1 MPATI
6 RDIKNRTGLSLATI
20 SKYLNGGN
28 VRPENRVL
36 IEQAVKELHYEVNE
50 IARCLVTNKTKTI
63 GVIVYNVASLF
74 NGELLRHIGNALR
87 QYDYGMLI
95 CDSSQ
100 DEEIEKRNVKFLV
113 NKKVDGIIVVPISLK
128 SDFLKPAVDASI
140 PIVLMDRSFRDA
152 SFDCVRIDNYL
163 AAYRAVQEL
172 LKANHKKVAVI
183 CSNEEEYTGDER
195 FRGYKSALKDAGVAL
210 KDEYLKRGRH
220 TLEYGYESMKELMQL
235 EDRPTAIFMGN
246 YEITLGA
253 VMAINEMGIRCPE
266 DVSIMGFD
274 DLILAHL
281 IRPPMTSVVQPMQQI
296 GERAVSMLMNR
307 INGNEDGPS
316 EEVVLSTQIGEGN
329 SISIIK

>member
-74 NGELLRHIGNALR
+74 NGELLRNIGNAIR
-87 QYDYGMLI
+87 AYDYGMLI
-95 CDSSQ
+95 CDSGM
-100 DEEIEKRNVKFLV
+100 DEEIERKNVKFLV
-113 NKKVDGIIVVPISLK
+113 NKKVDGILVIPISHS
-128 SDFLKPAVDASI
+128 SDFLKPAFDAGIPVVFMDRGVKDAS
-140 PIVLMDRSFRDA
+140 M
-152 SFDCVRIDNYL
+152 DCVRIDNYL

-172 LKANHKKVAVI
+172 IKANHEKIAII
-183 CSNEEEYTGDER
+183 CSDENEYTGEER
-195 FRGYKSALKDAGVAL
+195 FRGYKSVLRDNGIVLKN
-210 KDEYLKRGRH
+210 EYLKRGSH

-235 EDRPTAIFMGN
+235 EDRPTAVFMGN

-253 VMAINEMGIRCPE
+253 VMAINELGIRCPE

-281 IRPPMTSVVQPMQQI
+281 IKPPMTSVVQPMQQI
-296 GERAVSMLMNR
+296 GERAVAMIMNR
-307 INGNEDGPS
+307 IAGNADGPS
-316 EEVVLSTQIGEGN
+316 EEVVLSTHISDGN
-329 SISIIK
+329 SIGIIE